1 MNYTAEWINRRL
13 PELVEEHGV
22 VGAQVAVLAD
32 GEIHDAAAGVLST
45 VTGAPVTS
53 DAIFQI
59 GSITKAWTATLI
71 MQLVGEGRLDL
82 DRPVRDVL
90 PDFRLA
96 DEQVAETVTPRQLL
110 CHTGGFEGDQWFD
123 TGTGDDC
130 VAKYVALL
138 ADARQLTAPGELF
151 SYCNAGYVVLGRIVE
166 VLRGKPFHVVL
177 RERLVDLLGAQ
188 NVATHYDEYASFTV
202 AEGHLPVDGSLRPA
216 EKPMPGSDAPA
227 GSAVAMNA
235 RALAEFARMHLE
247 TAAYDAMRVEHV
259 RVPDRGSGG
268 GWGLGWALYDYP
280 GKPAGFGHGGDTIGY
295 AAQLEIIPEAN
306 VAVAVLT
313 NGGGVAGL
321 LREVFNHLLSEL
333 AGVRL
338 PDRPVPPETPV
349 PVDVEKITG
358 VYHSSAVDI
367 HVTEAPN
374 GRVRVRFEPRH
385 WISELMM
392 SSGEH
397 GAEYTALRD
406 DALIGVE
413 RDGSSHP
420 VLALCGRDD
429 QDRVKWVHFGRAAV
443 RR

>member
-1 MNYTAEWINRRL
+1 VHDWINRRL
-13 PELVEEHGV
+13 PELIKEHGV

-45 VTGAPVTS
+45 VTGAPVTPDS
-53 DAIFQI
+53 IFQI

-71 MQLVGEGRLDL
+71 MQLVNEGLLDL

-90 PDFRLA
+90 PEFRLA
-96 DEQVAETVTPRQLL
+96 DEQVARAVTPRQLL

-130 VAKYVALL
+130 VAKFVDLL

-166 VLRGKPFHVVL
+166 VLRGKPFHVVS
-177 RERLVDLLGAQ
+177 RERLVDPLGLT
-188 NVATHYDEYASFTV
+188 NVATHYDEYARFAV
-202 AEGHLPVDGSLRPA
+202 AEGHLSVEGSLRPA
-216 EKPMPGSDAPA
+216 DRRMPGSDAPA
-227 GSAVAMNA
+227 GSAFATNA
-235 RALAEFARMHLE
+235 RALAEFARLHLE
-247 TAAYDAMRVEHV
+247 TKAYDAMRVEHV
-259 RVPDRGSGG
+259 RLPDRGSSG

-295 AAQLEIIPEAN
+295 SAQLEIIAEAG

-313 NGGGVAGL
+313 NGGGAAGL
-321 LREVFNHLLSEL
+321 MREVFDHLLGEL
-333 AGVRL
+333 ADVRQ

-349 PVDVEKITG
+349 PVDVEKVTG
-358 VYHSSAVDI
+358 VYHSSAVNI
-367 HVTEAPN
+367 HVTDASN

-385 WISELMM
+385 WISELTM
-392 SSGEH
+392 SSDEH
-397 GAEYTALRD
+397 GAEYTVLRD
-406 DALIGVE
+406 DALIAVE
-413 RDGSSHP
+413 RNGSSHS

-443 RR
+443 RG